1 MRGVMESKRLIYRP
15 MTGEDYDAAC
25 SFLQDPEVMYA
36 WEHAFSSGE
45 VRDWI
50 SENRRRYEEDGVG
63 YLLAVERKTGEAVG
77 NIGLLQE
84 MIDGE
89 KRLGVGYLLRKRY
102 WGMGYAAEGGK
113 ACLDYAF
120 KYLMADRVIATI
132 RPENQRSIHVA
143 ERLGMVPAGR
153 VVKHYYGKEMPHIIY
168 EIKRK

>member
-1 MRGVMESKRLIYRP
+1 MRGVMERKRLVYRP
-15 MTGEDYDAAC
+15 MTGEDYDAVC

-50 SENRRRYEEDGVG
+50 SENRSRYEEDGVG
-63 YLLAVERKTGEAVG
+63 YLLAVERKTGEVVG

-102 WGMGYAAEGGK
+102 WGMGYAAEGAK
-113 ACLDYAF
+113 ACFDYAF

-143 ERLGMVPAGR
+143 ERLGMIPAGR
-153 VVKHYYGKEMPHIIY
+153 VVKHYCGKEMPHIIY